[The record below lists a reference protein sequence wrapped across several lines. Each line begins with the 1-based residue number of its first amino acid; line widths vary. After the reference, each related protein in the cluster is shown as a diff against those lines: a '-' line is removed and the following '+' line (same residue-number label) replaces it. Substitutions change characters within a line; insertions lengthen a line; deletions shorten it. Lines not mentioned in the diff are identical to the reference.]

1 MADHV
6 DIEAVRAKFPALEQ
20 DRVFLD
26 NAGGSQTLGA
36 ATNAQVSLNT
46 IPRHPSY
53 YTMICEYLN
62 NFNVQLGA
70 SYDISRRATQSFNE
84 AHRAGARFVNASS
97 PDEIAFGASATQ
109 LLRNLAQALSFQP
122 GDEVI
127 VSAVDHE
134 ANISPWI
141 QIAELR
147 RLTIKWWHGK
157 EASASSSPKLT
168 AENLRGLLSSRTRLI
183 ALTHCSNILGTI
195 HDVKAIAAA
204 AHTTCPSALV
214 CVDGVSYAP
223 HRPIDVRELGVDY
236 YCFSW
241 YKVFGPHISM
251 LYASQAAQREIMP
264 LGHYFNPAA
273 SLTDK
278 IGLAAASY
286 ELVAGVAPVVE
297 YMRQEGYAAAK
308 VNEAS
313 LQALLLSYLTSR
325 DDVTI
330 YGDRTGDPAAR
341 VPTISFTVEGW
352 ASREV
357 VEAVESQTNF
367 CFRWGS
373 FYSQRLAH
381 DVLGL
386 DPIDAVV
393 RVSIVHYNSRAEIEG
408 LIEAFKQFVKRR
420 SR

>member
-1 MADHV
+1 M
-6 DIEAVRAKFPALEQ
+6 
-20 DRVFLD
+20 
-26 NAGGSQTLGA
+26 
-36 ATNAQVSLNT
+36 
-46 IPRHPSY
+46 
-53 YTMICEYLN
+53 
-62 NFNVQLGA
+62 
-70 SYDISRRATQSFNE
+70 
-84 AHRAGARFVNASS
+84 
-97 PDEIAFGASATQ
+97 
-109 LLRNLAQALSFQP
+109 
-122 GDEVI
+122 
-127 VSAVDHE
+127 
-134 ANISPWI
+134 
-141 QIAELR
+141 
-147 RLTIKWWHGK
+147 
-157 EASASSSPKLT
+157 
-168 AENLRGLLSSRTRLI
+168 
-183 ALTHCSNILGTI
+183 
-195 HDVKAIAAA
+195 
-204 AHTTCPSALV
+204 
-214 CVDGVSYAP
+214 
-223 HRPIDVRELGVDY
+223 RELGVDY

-286 ELVAGVAPVVE
+286 ELVAGVVPVVE
-297 YMRQEGYAAAK
+297 YMRQEGYEAAK

-341 VPTISFTVEGW
+341 VPTISFTIEGW
-352 ASREV
+352 KSREV

-393 RVSIVHYNSRAEIEG
+393 RVSIVHYNSSKSLFTAMA
-408 LIEAFKQFVKRR
+408 LHNR
-420 SR
+420 SVT